1 MRGFNKEAMS
11 MTEDFS
17 YCVLI
22 ILRRVLTLFFRGK
35 GYFLEKLLWIVYK
48 RIDNGRRKMERW
60 LTDVWID
67 SKYIFVRIMV
77 KLDVKLDLRR
87 FIKWLILK
95 PRSLACVCVFAL
107 AHWYVFMCISVPV
120 RYLEMVDEFWR
131 KKYFYNPAHTI
142 SKLRLLKTFSQKKFE
157 KQVI

>member
-1 MRGFNKEAMS
+1 

-87 FIKWLILK
+87 FIKLLILK

-107 AHWYVFMCISVPV
+107 AHSYVFMCISVPV

>member
-1 MRGFNKEAMS
+1 MTLKKPVAVFVNLMRGFNKEAMS

-60 LTDVWID
+60 LTDV
-67 SKYIFVRIMV
+67 
-77 KLDVKLDLRR
+77 
-87 FIKWLILK
+87 
-95 PRSLACVCVFAL
+95 
-107 AHWYVFMCISVPV
+107 
-120 RYLEMVDEFWR
+120 
-131 KKYFYNPAHTI
+131 
-142 SKLRLLKTFSQKKFE
+142 
-157 KQVI
+157 